1 MDRTT
6 AAANR
11 PNRVLWSAIG
21 VLAFVAGVA
30 IGAYGDWMMWLAYS
44 GFMLAIAFIGV
55 VLVSGML
62 AVAARGTARRVALVG
77 LVAGVGLI
85 AGQNL
90 GPSREPL
97 ITTEGGTMTVR
108 LVSPV
113 AIVATG
119 TATCVNVASE
129 TEFAVSGDGFGFP
142 TARLPGLGRAVG
154 SVSFDSGD
162 RWVAVNGSQRSGGVR
177 LDIMVADERIPADGF
192 PVSAVMVATE
202 ASTLE
207 ATFDNGGGTIRFAGL
222 EAQTRQGLTGEPIDL
237 AGTIEWTCGDVLH
250 GDEEAISGGRDT
262 ARH

>member
-1 MDRTT
+1 MERTT
-6 AAANR
+6 AATVR
-11 PNRVLWSAIG
+11 PHRVLWTAIG

-30 IGAYGDWMMWLAYS
+30 VGVYGDWMMWLAHS

-55 VLVSGML
+55 VLVSGVL
-62 AVAARGTARRVALVG
+62 AIAARGPARRVALVG
-77 LVAGVGLI
+77 LVAGVGMI

-113 AIVATG
+113 ATVATG
-119 TATCVNVASE
+119 NAACVNVASE
-129 TEFAVSGDGFGFP
+129 TEFAVSGDAFGFA

-154 SVSFDSGD
+154 SVSFDSGN
-162 RWVAVNGSQRSGGVR
+162 RWVAINGSQRSGGVR

-207 ATFDNGGGTIRFAGL
+207 ASFDNDGGTIRFAGL
-222 EAQTRQGLTGEPIDL
+222 EADTRQGFTGQPISL
-237 AGTIEWTCGDVLH
+237 AGTIEWTCGDVVH
-250 GDEEAISGGRDT
+250 GDEEATGGRS
-262 ARH
+262 